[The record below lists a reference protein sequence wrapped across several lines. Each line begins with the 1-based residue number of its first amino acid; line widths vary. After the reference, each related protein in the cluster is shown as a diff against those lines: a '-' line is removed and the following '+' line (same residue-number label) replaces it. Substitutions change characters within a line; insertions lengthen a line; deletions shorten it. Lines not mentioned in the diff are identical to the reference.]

1 MAVNHNS
8 PRIHSV
14 KFNILMNV
22 ILTTSSFIFPL
33 ITVPYVSR
41 ILGPNGT
48 GVVAWA
54 QTFVSYFSLVALL
67 GINVYGVRECAKVRE
82 NREELSQVVQE
93 QLAVLFVS
101 TSIVYIMYLLFIFT
115 IPRTRENIPLMLIFS
130 VVIWL
135 ASCGLEWFYQAIEQ
149 YGYITVRNIFMK
161 LVALILMFILVR
173 TPLDYRWYGVTVVV
187 SAYGSNI
194 LNVLRLRKFVDFSMH
209 RHLDPRRHFKAMTSF
224 AVSSISAGMYTQ
236 LDMLLIGFLCSNVVV
251 GLYQLVLKVKGICI
265 AAVNSVGSVMLP
277 RLSYYESK
285 NSRSRTNDLI
295 GKNINMLFIISL
307 SVMSILIMGAEPIVS
322 ILGGSQFLKAGMALQ
337 IIAPTMLFA
346 ATNSILSQYMV
357 ACSMEKQYAAINLFA
372 VVFSLI
378 SGIVLINLFSLYGAA
393 ASVCLTE
400 FVALMLRLIILRD
413 SLRDIQKHLD
423 IGRIVL
429 AAVIS
434 FTICWLFVKYLPQ
447 MNSFLLLIVEFISYN
462 LVYLV
467 LLFLF
472 KESLLHTVLRRK

>member
-93 QLAVLFVS
+93 LLAVLLVS
-101 TSIVYIMYLLFIFT
+101 TSIVYITYLLFIFT

-194 LNVLRLRKFVDFSMH
+194 LNVLRLRKFVDFSMR
-209 RHLDPRRHFKAMTSF
+209 RHLNLRRHFKAMTSF
-224 AVSSISAGMYTQ
+224 TVSSISAGMYTQ
-236 LDMLLIGFLCSNVVV
+236 LDMLLVGFLCSNVVV
-251 GLYQLVLKVKGICI
+251 GLYQLVIKVKSICI

-277 RLSYYESK
+277 RLSYYESTE
-285 NSRSRTNDLI
+285 RHGRTKDLI

-307 SVMSILIMGAEPIVS
+307 SVISLLIIGAEPIVS
-322 ILGGSQFLKAGMALQ
+322 ILGGGQFLKASLALQ

-462 LVYLV
+462 LVYLL